1 MLLAAGEQAVAVPV
15 VDLFVAYAEPQP
27 GARATAFRI
36 AHRARRAGLDVQMEL
51 AGRSS
56 KGQLKQADRI
66 GARFV
71 AIVGEEGVTVKD
83 RESGEQD
90 ELAPDAVIAAVLRGR
105 KLG

>member
-1 MLLAAGEQAVAVPV
+1 V
-15 VDLFVAYAEPQP
+15 
-27 GARATAFRI
+27 RATAFRI
-36 AHRARRAGLDVQMEL
+36 VHRARRAGLDAQLEL
-51 AGRSS
+51 AGRSL

-83 RESGEQD
+83 REAGEQD

-105 KLG
+105 TL